1 MDSYGQTSGLPIF
14 YAIHLL
20 TQLKIAPCRRLDYDA
35 VFQNLPFFLSNRM
48 NIRKRTWEIVEV
60 AGPNDVSSRVFD
72 IFILTLIFLNV
83 AAVIVESVESLEQRF
98 HLAFEIFEIFSV
110 IVFTLE
116 YLARLWSCV
125 ENPRYAKRVRGRL
138 RFIFQPLSLI
148 DLLSVLPFYL
158 SFVAIDLRVI
168 RMLRLLRIFRL
179 AKLTRYASSIRLFG
193 RIFRDKKEEL
203 LLTCMLMLGLII
215 IVSSLMYFA
224 EHDAQPDKF
233 PDIPSA
239 MWWSV
244 VTLTTV
250 GYGDIYPVT
259 TLGKIFAGISAIL
272 GIGMFALP
280 TGILGASFVEEIQ
293 KQKAGRKCCPH
304 CGEVL

>member
-1 MDSYGQTSGLPIF
+1 MIPDFGTSL
-14 YAIHLL
+14 
-20 TQLKIAPCRRLDYDA
+20 
-35 VFQNLPFFLSNRM
+35 LSNIM
-48 NIRKRTWEIVEV
+48 NLQKRIWEIVEV
-60 AGPNDVSSRVFD
+60 AKPNDITSKVFD
-72 IFILTLIFLNV
+72 VFILSLIFLNV
-83 AAVIVESVESLEQRF
+83 AAVILESVESFEQRF
-98 HLAFEIFEIFSV
+98 HLAFEVFEYFSV
-110 IVFTLE
+110 VVFTLE
-116 YLARLWSCV
+116 YLARLWACV
-125 ENPRYAKRVRGRL
+125 SSPHYAKPIRGRL
-138 RFIFQPLSLI
+138 RFIFKPLSII
-148 DLLSVLPFYL
+148 DLVSVLPFYL
-158 SFVAIDLRVI
+158 SFIYIDLRVI

-203 LLTCMLMLGLII
+203 LLTCMLMFGLII

-224 EHDAQPDKF
+224 EHEAQPDKF

-259 TLGKIFAGISAIL
+259 TLGKVFAGISAIL

-304 CGEVL
+304 CGEEL

>member
-1 MDSYGQTSGLPIF
+1 
-14 YAIHLL
+14 
-20 TQLKIAPCRRLDYDA
+20 
-35 VFQNLPFFLSNRM
+35 M
-48 NIRKRTWEIVEV
+48 NIRKRVWEIVEV
-60 AGPNDVSSRVFD
+60 AKPDDTTSKVFD
-72 IFILTLIFLNV
+72 VFILALICLNV
-83 AAVIVESVESLEQRF
+83 AAVILESMEPLDQRF
-98 HLAFEIFEIFSV
+98 HLAFEVFEYFSV
-110 IVFTLE
+110 VVFTLE
-116 YLARLWSCV
+116 YLARVWACL
-125 ENPRYAKRVRGRL
+125 ENARYAKPITGRL

-148 DLLSVLPFYL
+148 DLMSVLPFYL
-158 SFVAIDLRVI
+158 SFISVDLRVI

-203 LLTCMLMLGLII
+203 LLTCMLMFGLII

-224 EHDAQPDKF
+224 EHEAQPDKF

-259 TLGKIFAGISAIL
+259 PLGKVFAGISAIL

-304 CGEVL
+304 CGEEL

>member
-1 MDSYGQTSGLPIF
+1 V
-14 YAIHLL
+14 
-20 TQLKIAPCRRLDYDA
+20 LD
-35 VFQNLPFFLSNRM
+35 FKPSLLSNRM
-48 NIRKRTWEIVEV
+48 NIRKRLWEIVEV
-60 AGPNDVSSRVFD
+60 AKLNDITSHIFD
-72 IFILTLIFLNV
+72 GLILSLIFLNV
-83 AAVIVESVESLEQRF
+83 AAVILESVEAFEQRF
-98 HLAFEIFEIFSV
+98 HLAFEVFEIFSV
-110 IVFTLE
+110 VVFTLE
-116 YLARLWSCV
+116 YLARVWSCV
-125 ENPRYAKRVRGRL
+125 ESPRYAKPMRGRL
-138 RFIFQPLSLI
+138 RYFFHPLTLI
-148 DLLSVLPFYL
+148 DLLAILPFYL
-158 SFVAIDLRVI
+158 SFLPVDLRVL

-179 AKLTRYASSIRLFG
+179 AKLTRYSTSIRLFG
-193 RIFRDKKEEL
+193 RVFKDKKEEL
-203 LLTCMLMLGLII
+203 LLTCMLMLGLIV

-233 PDIPSA
+233 PDIPST

-259 TLGKIFAGISAIL
+259 TIGKIFAGISAVL

-304 CGEVL
+304 CGEEL